1 MRIRIGSTGWTA
13 GLGVAVLAAALPVG
27 ARAQDTTTVAR
38 DSLRD
43 TTAVVPAPAPGD
55 TSAADTAAA
64 ADTTATADTTT
75 ASDTVAVGDSTPPQP
90 AAAVVPPDSVVIV
103 DRVLAVVGN
112 RPVLA
117 SQVDEELFS
126 RQAQGVKLPEDP
138 KQLDV
143 LRREVV
149 SSIVDEEL
157 LVQQAMRDTSIQVT
171 DQEIADGVE
180 QQVRQVRDN
189 FTSELD
195 YKNELK
201 KAGFQTPEEYRR
213 WLTDQQRRAAL
224 QNRLIDGLK
233 GAGKLKPVAP
243 TEQEMRRYF
252 EANKGSLGSRPA
264 TISFQQIVIGPKPS
278 PAAKARIKAQADS
291 IVLEL
296 RRGADFATAAR
307 RFSQDPGSRDKGG
320 SLNWFRRGVMV
331 PEFEKVAFSLRPGMI
346 SDPVESPFGF
356 HIIQVERTQPAE
368 VQARHILLIPEID
381 SASVEKAR
389 ALAGRLHQLVSR
401 GASMDSLQRIY
412 HDPSG
417 GEREAENVP
426 ADKLPEAYAG
436 PMAKADSG
444 TVVPVFV
451 IKGPGDRDQYVVLKV
466 TNRRSQGDIRYEDVK
481 DRIRQQLGQELGIR
495 RYIDQLRKSTY
506 VELRI

>member
-1 MRIRIGSTGWTA
+1 MKIEISSTGWLA
-13 GLGVAVLAAALPVG
+13 RLAAAGLIAALPG
-27 ARAQDTTTVAR
+27 AAAAQDTTVVR

-43 TTAVVPAPAPGD
+43 TTAVAPLPV
-55 TSAADTAAA
+55 SS
-64 ADTTATADTTT
+64 DTTAAPADS
-75 ASDTVAVGDSTPPQP
+75 ASPDSASADSAPPAG
-90 AAAVVPPDSVVIV
+90 AAAPVVPPDSVVVV

-126 RQAQGVKLPEDP
+126 RQAQGVHLPEDP
-138 KQLDV
+138 QQLDV

-157 LVQQAMRDTSIQVT
+157 LVQQAMRDTTIQVT

-180 QQVRQVRDN
+180 QQVRQVRGN
-189 FTSELD
+189 FTSEVD
-195 YKNELK
+195 YANELK

-243 TEQEMRRYF
+243 TEEEMRKYF
-252 EANKGSLGSRPA
+252 DAHKASLGTRPA
-264 TISFQQIVIGPKPS
+264 TLSFNQIVISPKAS
-278 PAAKARIKAQADS
+278 AAAKARTRAQADS

-307 RFSQDPGSRDKGG
+307 RFSQDPGSREQGG

-331 PEFEKVAFSLRPGMI
+331 PEFEKVAFSLKPGVV
-346 SDPVESPFGF
+346 SDPVESPFGY

-381 SASVEKAR
+381 SANVDSAR
-389 ALAGRLHQLVSR
+389 ALASRLHQLISR
-401 GASMDSLQRIY
+401 GASLDSLQRIY
-412 HDPSG
+412 HDPAG

-426 ADKLPEAYAG
+426 ADKLPEQYAG
-436 PMAKADSG
+436 PIANADSG
-444 TVVPVFV
+444 ALVPVFT

-466 TNRRSQGDIRYEDVK
+466 TSRRLQGDIRYEDVK
-481 DRIRQQLGQELGIR
+481 DRIRQQLGQELAIR
-495 RYIDQLRKSTY
+495 RYLDQLRKSTY
-506 VELRI
+506 VEMRI

>member
-1 MRIRIGSTGWTA
+1 
-13 GLGVAVLAAALPVG
+13 VAVALVVAVMPVG
-27 ARAQDTTTVAR
+27 VRAQDTTRVAR
-38 DSLRD
+38 D
-43 TTAVVPAPAPGD
+43 TVPDP
-55 TSAADTAAA
+55 TAA
-64 ADTTATADTTT
+64 ADTTPARDTTT
-75 ASDTVAVGDSTPPQP
+75 APDTVAVVDGTLPQP
-90 AAAVVPPDSVVIV
+90 PAAVVPPDSVVIV

-126 RQAQGVKLPEDP
+126 RQAQGVKLPDDP
-138 KQLDV
+138 KQLDA

-189 FTSELD
+189 FTSEVD
-195 YKNELK
+195 YNNELK

-252 EANKGSLGSRPA
+252 EANKHSLGSRPA
-264 TISFQQIVIGPKPS
+264 TISFKQIVIGPKPS
-278 PAAKARIKAQADS
+278 PEAKARTKAQADS
-291 IVLEL
+291 IVMEL

-307 RFSQDPGSRDKGG
+307 RFSQDPGSRDQGG

-331 PEFEKVAFSLRPGMI
+331 PEFEKVAFSLKPGMI

-368 VQARHILLIPEID
+368 VQARHILLIPVID
-381 SASVEKAR
+381 SANVERAR
-389 ALAGRLHQLVSR
+389 ALATRLHQLVSR
-401 GASMDSLQRIY
+401 GASMDSLQRLY
-412 HDPSG
+412 HDPAG

-426 ADKLPEAYAG
+426 ADKLPEAYAE

-444 TVVPVFV
+444 AVVPVFV
-451 IKGPGDRDQYVVLKV
+451 IKGAGDRDQYVVLKV

-481 DRIRQQLGQELGIR
+481 DRIRQQLGQELAIR